1 MGCQYEICQPSGA
14 WNFEVAPRYL
24 ENLGTPGGWGS
35 QISRQSAHEG
45 GKVVSPTHRHH
56 YPPETFLVLIS
67 VRGLSRPQ
75 DHSAA
80 GRPARPRTQHDCHHD
95 TKVKPEPATAVIELL
110 TMGGKTPETCWA
122 IHERQDN
129 KLENGCI
136 WLVIFLSSNP
146 NFLISPPPFFLRS
159 KSLKFVTRSSL
170 WQYVPK
176 LQVNQKWVEEKSG
189 LVTEVVLA

>member
-1 MGCQYEICQPSGA
+1 MHHRTIQINHQP
-14 WNFEVAPRYL
+14 VATIFQFI
-24 ENLGTPGGWGS
+24 N
-35 QISRQSAHEG
+35 
-45 GKVVSPTHRHH
+45 V
-56 YPPETFLVLIS
+56 TFVYS
-67 VRGLSRPQ
+67 STCFGRSCVRGR
-75 DHSAA
+75 A